1 MTLTYQLFITAIA
14 KRWTALTA
22 IGRKPMAQNPFPHE
36 WRGKKKRSFP
46 SRCYATKTIWSLLCR
61 PGRLT
66 ALVKTTTW
74 NVCIGYQQT
83 LLWQLHSK
91 TITPKS
97 RGEKANTKHIH
108 HIESGWP
115 SHQKLQSSFVS
126 SLKWEKQTTTKLLF
140 PLCNESKDFFSAVK
154 RLWKLNNMTSVSKT
168 MKKYVC
174 WKTPLEVQKQNRE
187 RQKGI
192 WLRFPFVYIS
202 SLKLVH

>member
-1 MTLTYQLFITAIA
+1 MER
-14 KRWTALTA
+14 KR
-22 IGRKPMAQNPFPHE
+22 
-36 WRGKKKRSFP
+36 KKKKSFP

-97 RGEKANTKHIH
+97 RGQKANTKHIH

-126 SLKWEKQTTTKLLF
+126 SLNWEKQTKNCRFHCAMKAKTFFYCKTFVKTKQYDL
-140 PLCNESKDFFSAVK
+140 SVKTVKKDD
-154 RLWKLNNMTSVSKT
+154 
-168 MKKYVC
+168 C
-174 WKTPLEVQKQNRE
+174 WKTAERIFSHGSPLEVQKQNRE
-187 RQKGI
+187 RQRQKRI
-192 WLRFPFVYIS
+192 WLQFPFVYIS